1 MRKGKK
7 KSAAELV
14 MRLVEIGTADLMA
27 KHASLGLTEDVART
41 SMREIAHKL
50 CQDYGGSLV
59 YVPKD
64 DDFLCAARDADIWA
78 AFDGTNHQDLADRH
92 GLTLIRIYQ
101 IIAAQRAKQR
111 ALSQHQLPGF
121 EEV

>member
-7 KSAAELV
+7 KSAAEMV

-27 KHASLGLTEDVART
+27 RLTSLGLTEDVARST
-41 SMREIAHKL
+41 MREIAHKL
-50 CQDYGGSLV
+50 CQDYRGTLV

-78 AFDGTNHQDLADRH
+78 AFNGTNHQELADRYD
-92 GLTLIRIYQ
+92 LTPMRIYQ
-101 IIAAQRAKQR
+101 IIAAQRDKQR